1 MVAVMTKKTIAVIA
15 GGDSGEHDISIKS
28 GTVVAET
35 LDTQKYDAFLIHIRG
50 SEWFYQNGKERFSI
64 DKNDF
69 SLLLPDG
76 RIHFDCVF
84 CAIHG
89 TPGENGRLPAYF
101 EMLGIPFTASGSLI
115 SALTFNK
122 NYCNRVVASYG
133 VLTARSIHLFAGE
146 RIDADEIVEQLSLP
160 VFVKPNAGGS
170 SVGMSKVKHTEELI
184 PAINKAFAED
194 TEILIEEYVEGREL
208 TCGVLRH
215 NGELLVL
222 PLCEVI
228 SKNEFFDYEAKYD
241 PALASE
247 LVPAPVTEMLAQRI
261 ADTSRFVYQKLN
273 CKGVVRADYIYSAKS
288 DRLYFI
294 EINTVPGLT
303 RESIV
308 PKMAAAAGI
317 TLTGLFTMLIG
328 ETLRDER

>member
-1 MVAVMTKKTIAVIA
+1 M
-15 GGDSGEHDISIKS
+15 
-28 GTVVAET
+28 
-35 LDTQKYDAFLIHIRG
+35 
-50 SEWFYQNGKERFSI
+50 
-64 DKNDF
+64 
-69 SLLLPDG
+69 LPGG

-89 TPGENGRLPAYF
+89 TPGENGRMPAYF

-133 VLTARSIHLFAGE
+133 VLTARSIHLFAGDQV
-146 RIDADEIVEQLSLP
+146 DADEILQQLTLP

-170 SVGMSKVKHTEELI
+170 SVGMSKVKLEEELL
-184 PAINKAFAED
+184 PAIKKAFAED

-208 TCGVLRH
+208 TCGVFRN

-222 PLCEVI
+222 PLCEVV
-228 SKNEFFDYEAKYD
+228 SKNDFFDFEAKYN
-241 PALASE
+241 PSLASE
-247 LVPAPVTEMLAQRI
+247 LVPAPIPEELAERI
-261 ADTSRFVYQKLN
+261 ADISQFVYQKLN

-288 DRLYFI
+288 DQLYFI

-308 PKMAAAAGI
+308 PKMAAAADI
-317 TLTGLFTMLIG
+317 SLTGLFTMLVE
-328 ETLRDER
+328 ETLKDE

>member
-1 MVAVMTKKTIAVIA
+1 MTKKAIAVVA
-15 GGDSGEHDISIKS
+15 GGDSGEYGISIKS

-35 LDTQKYDAFLIHIRG
+35 LDSQKYDAYLIHICG
-50 SEWFYQNGKERFSI
+50 SEWFYEKEGERFFV

-69 SLLLPDG
+69 SLLLPGG
-76 RIHFDCVF
+76 RVRFNCVF

-133 VLTARSIHLFAGE
+133 VLTALSLHLFAGD
-146 RIDADEIVEQLSLP
+146 RADANEILRQLALP

-170 SVGMSKVKHTEELI
+170 SVGMSKVKNAGELM
-184 PAINKAFAED
+184 PAIQKAFAED
-194 TEILIEEYVEGREL
+194 TEILIEEFVEGREL
-208 TCGVLRH
+208 TCGLLRH
-215 NGELLVL
+215 KGELLVL

-228 SKNEFFDYEAKYD
+228 SKNEFFDYEAKYN

-247 LVPAPVTEMLAQRI
+247 LVPAPILEALAQRI
-261 ADTSRFVYQKLN
+261 ADTSRLVYQKLN

-288 DRLYFI
+288 DQLYFI

-317 TLTGLFTMLIG
+317 PLTDLFTMLIEDALG
-328 ETLRDER
+328 QGSKFR

>member
-1 MVAVMTKKTIAVIA
+1 MTKKTIAVIA
-15 GGDSGEHDISIKS
+15 GGDSGEYDISIKS
-28 GTVVAET
+28 GSVVAEM
-35 LDTQKYDAFLIHIRG
+35 LDSQKYDTYLIQIRG
-50 SEWFYQNGKERFSI
+50 SEWFYQSSDEKVFI

-69 SLLLPDG
+69 SLPLPAG

-133 VLTARSIHLFAGE
+133 VLTARSMHLFAG
-146 RIDADEIVEQLSLP
+146 DQVDVDEILQQLTLP

-170 SVGMSKVKHTEELI
+170 SVGMSKVKNADDLL
-184 PAINKAFAED
+184 PAIKKAFAED
-194 TEILIEEYVEGREL
+194 TEILIEEYVEGREF
-208 TCGVLRH
+208 TCGVLRQ
-215 NGELLVL
+215 NGELMVL
-222 PLCEVI
+222 PLCEVV
-228 SKNEFFDYEAKYD
+228 SKNEFFDFEAKYD
-241 PALASE
+241 PSLATE
-247 LVPAPVTEMLAQRI
+247 LVPAPIPEALAERI
-261 ADTSRFVYQKLN
+261 SDTSRLVYQKLN

-288 DRLYFI
+288 DQLYFI

-303 RESIV
+303 HESIV
-308 PKMAAAAGI
+308 PKMAAIAGI
-317 TLTGLFTMLIG
+317 TLTELFTMLIE
-328 ETLRDER
+328 ETLHESVNRD